1 MKTRVSFVANSSSS
15 SFIVAYRDLNA
26 VVENVEPAWVKSMV
40 ITMLDAI
47 THGGTPIKT
56 IEELDAY
63 VIDQSGGRDRTTI
76 KQILEYEGEYLA
88 DRYKE
93 MKKAI
98 KKGFVVVD
106 INIDTHDE
114 WSTEFF
120 SNLPYRKFNNPMT
133 TIVSE
138 N

>member
-1 MKTRVSFVANSSSS
+1 MKRRESFVANSSSS
-15 SFIVAYRDLNA
+15 SFIVAYRDINA

-40 ITMLDAI
+40 VTMLDAI
-47 THGGTPIKT
+47 THGGTPFRT
-56 IEELDAY
+56 LAELDAHIIEQY
-63 VIDQSGGRDRTTI
+63 GGRDMTTI
-76 KQILEYEGEYLA
+76 KQVLEYEGEYLG

-114 WSTEFF
+114 WSCEFF
-120 SNLPYRKFNNPMT
+120 GNLPYRKFNEPMT